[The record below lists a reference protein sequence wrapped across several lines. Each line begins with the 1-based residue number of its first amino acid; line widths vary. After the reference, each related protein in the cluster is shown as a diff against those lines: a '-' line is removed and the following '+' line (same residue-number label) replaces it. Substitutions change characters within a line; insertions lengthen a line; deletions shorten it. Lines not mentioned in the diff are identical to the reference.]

1 MTVTSEKVLVRAK
14 RVRETPNTLR
24 FQEINDRGQLLDLAD
39 SLIGTIYIK
48 KSNFPSGK
56 WPNIIQISV
65 VTVE

>member
-1 MTVTSEKVLVRAK
+1 MTYTSEKVLVRAK

-24 FQEINDRGQLLDLAD
+24 FQEINDRGQLLDLSD

-48 KSNFPSGK
+48 KSNFPSGQ